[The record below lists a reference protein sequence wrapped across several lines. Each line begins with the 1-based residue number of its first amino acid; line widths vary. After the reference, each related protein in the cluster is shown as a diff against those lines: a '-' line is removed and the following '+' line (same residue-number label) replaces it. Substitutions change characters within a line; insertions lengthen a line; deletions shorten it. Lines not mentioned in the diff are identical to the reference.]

1 MSVVFILLVSYLLS
15 FKHDNIPH
23 VSENKNTL
31 YLIYLL
37 DATYLYIQV
46 IPDMMLKS
54 NVKPKLGGEV
64 YTVC

>member
-1 MSVVFILLVSYLLS
+1 MTDTLQNMS

-23 VSENKNTL
+23 VFENKNTL

-46 IPDMMLKS
+46 IPEIMLKS
-54 NVKPKLGGEV
+54 NVKPK
-64 YTVC
+64 